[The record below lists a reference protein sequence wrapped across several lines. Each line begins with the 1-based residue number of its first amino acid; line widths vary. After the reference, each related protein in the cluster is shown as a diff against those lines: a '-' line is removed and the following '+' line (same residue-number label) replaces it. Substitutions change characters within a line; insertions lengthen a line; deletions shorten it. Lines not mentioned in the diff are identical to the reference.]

1 MKPRMIRIV
10 TVDHVGIRVAS
21 AERSLASYR
30 QLGFLPVYY
39 DEHDPVVVV
48 RNEAQV
54 EINFIV
60 NADPDRAAENV
71 LMDVR
76 EKHAGYT
83 HVALR
88 VPSIEDTARELE
100 RLGITITEGPKKLGD
115 GISLFVRDPDRNV
128 IELRQKSTSL
138 P

>member
-1 MKPRMIRIV
+1 MIRIV
-10 TVDHVGIRVAS
+10 TVDHIGIRVAN
-21 AERSLASYR
+21 AERSLSFYR

-39 DEHDPVVVV
+39 DDRDPVIVV

-60 NADPDRAAENV
+60 NADPARAAENV
-71 LMDVR
+71 LMDVG
-76 EKHAGYT
+76 EKRTGYT

-88 VPSIEDTARELE
+88 VPSIDETARELAK
-100 RLGITITEGPKKLGD
+100 LGIAITEGPKKLGD

-128 IELRQKSTSL
+128 IELRQKLSS
-138 P
+138 